1 MTGIESD
8 LSALTVAEL
17 RALAEACRAR
27 AQTDIVTTLE
37 PIIQLAIVVM
47 ELAKRGDA
55 SAIAQQAALPAW
67 QAGDVAW
74 AAVSPLT
81 LYYQPG
87 PGHSQALAVTWAM
100 DVLEVKGEWLRVT
113 KDGRWAWYADCKKEP

>member
-1 MTGIESD
+1 MSVIESD
-8 LSALTVAEL
+8 LSGLTLEQL
-17 RALAEACRAR
+17 RALADECL
-27 AQTDIVTTLE
+27 AQAHDELFAGHGQV
-37 PIIQLAIVVM
+37 IQLLIVLL
-47 ELAKRGDA
+47 EAGKRGE
-55 SAIAQQAALPAW
+55 QAAPPAW

-87 PGHSQALAVTWAM
+87 PGRSQALAVTWAM